1 VGQKIVTL
9 DSSAIFALLNKKDA
23 YHLRIRRVLSQ
34 YRPPYFVSTPA
45 LAEVVYLLET
55 RLGHHVLNAFLEDIK
70 AGLFCLDFAIT
81 DIARAQELANKY
93 QNLPLGLTDA
103 FVIACAER
111 NGGAVLSLDGHFWIV
126 SGEGKLKMHSLE

>member
-1 VGQKIVTL
+1 MRTICESDGFYRNIVHRILSLRQPWQK
-9 DSSAIFALLNKKDA
+9 
-23 YHLRIRRVLSQ
+23 LSICS
-34 YRPPYFVSTPA
+34 RHA
-45 LAEVVYLLET
+45 
-55 RLGHHVLNAFLEDIK
+55 LGHHVMNAFLEDIK

-111 NGGAVLSLDGHFWIV
+111 NGGAVLSLDEHFWIV